1 MPDDKTKGEPP
12 FRGIRQ
18 KSFADAME
26 TGMLEYEKSIAA
38 VKRKLFA
45 QILPSETVVDV
56 GIGTGPNLRFLQK
69 GTHVLGVDP
78 NEYMWPYAMQ
88 KARENGIELRVVGGT
103 GEKLPVDDESCDVV
117 IITLT
122 LCSVRDPSQAIKEV
136 LRVLKPG
143 GRLFFIEHVIA
154 DRSRPVFRFAQNL
167 LNPLQ
172 AALADGCHLNRDT
185 ASILENVQGSRF
197 RFSEVQYEKFDVGGS
212 WNPIRPHIAGYA
224 RKEPS

>member
-1 MPDDKTKGEPP
+1 MKKG
-12 FRGIRQ
+12 RIIRQ
-18 KSFADAME
+18 KSFADTME
-26 TGMLEYEKSIAA
+26 TRMLEYEKSIAA

-78 NEYMWPYAMQ
+78 NEHMWPYAMQ

-103 GEKLPVDDESCDVV
+103 GEQLPVEDESCDVV
-117 IITLT
+117 IVTIT

-143 GRLFFIEHVIA
+143 GRLFFIEHVVA
-154 DRSRPVFRFAQNL
+154 DRSRPMFRLAQKL

-172 AALADGCHLNRDT
+172 IAKYDGCHLNRDT
-185 ASILENVQGSRF
+185 ASILENMQGSRF
-197 RFSEVQYEKFDVGGS
+197 RFSEVQYEKFDIGLS
-212 WNPIRPHIAGYA
+212 RCLIRPHIAGCA